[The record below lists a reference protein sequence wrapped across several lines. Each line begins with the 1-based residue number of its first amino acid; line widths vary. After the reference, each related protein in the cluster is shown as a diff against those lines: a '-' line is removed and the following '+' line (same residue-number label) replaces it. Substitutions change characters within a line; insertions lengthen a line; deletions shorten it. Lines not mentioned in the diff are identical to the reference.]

1 MFKSSLK
8 KSLNVIGD
16 YQLLLSSLTM
26 VVLNLCV
33 YIFCFKFM
41 CICVYIYS
49 YDLELKEIKDEQ
61 FSQKNFL

>member
-16 YQLLLSSLTM
+16 HQLLLSSLTV

-33 YIFCFKFM
+33 Y
-41 CICVYIYS
+41 VYIYT

-61 FSQKNFL
+61 FSQKNFCKIW